1 MRNFETQF
9 ALKQDSILF
18 HNHISTMKDTTRRT
32 RLDLYDQIY
41 DIRNRF
47 EKMRKKH

>member
-18 HNHISTMKDTTRRT
+18 HNHISTMKDTTKNT
-32 RLDLYDQIY
+32 RLDLYEQIA

-47 EKMRKKH
+47 EKLWKKH